1 MVWMVEIVKL
11 VGIYDVHMSLIAFFE
26 WLKCGF
32 ARYPMP
38 HALCPM
44 LIRPFLMG
52 SAHKGKR
59 KGAGPALTPKYV
71 DTFIKL
77 I

>member
-1 MVWMVEIVKL
+1 MVWIVEIVKV
-11 VGIYDVHMSLIAFFE
+11 VGICDVYLSLVLFFRMA
-26 WLKCGF
+26 KQ
-32 ARYPMP
+32 RIRPIP
-38 HALCPM
+38 HSLCPM
-44 LIRPFLMG
+44 LIRPFLIG
-52 SAHKGKR
+52 PAHKGKR